1 MLSGSDAEGLSGCER
16 SRESVMASDPTDE
29 ASLANAMECLQGCAS
44 RLIRQTGENIGA
56 YF

>member
-16 SRESVMASDPTDE
+16 SRESVMASNPTDE
-29 ASLANAMECLQGCAS
+29 ASIANAMECLQGCAS

-56 YF
+56 